1 MDELRVR
8 TLPPFVPAL
17 RKKFPGIG
25 NIADRSIEPHVEHLA
40 LGTFHRHRDA
50 PVQVAGYGARLETAV
65 NPALALAI
73 DIAPPLLV
81 VLQNPLAQPFLILI
95 QREIPVGSLFLHGFR
110 SAELGLRIDEF
121 FRAESAAAFLALV
134 PIGSLGSALR
144 AGSDYVPVS
153 EESLRLRVV
162 VLLRLPGDELAL
174 VIELAEEV
182 RGILLMHLR
191 AGTSVNV
198 EIDTEARE
206 RVLDNLV
213 ILVHNILRRAALLT
227 GLDRNRHT
235 VFVAAAYI
243 EHILSPHPEISDV
256 DIRRHI
262 DTGEMADV
270 DRAVGIRQRTG
281 HKCSFEFLI
290 HIQ

>member
-1 MDELRVR
+1 M
-8 TLPPFVPAL
+8 
-17 RKKFPGIG
+17 
-25 NIADRSIEPHVEHLA
+25 
-40 LGTFHRHRDA
+40 
-50 PVQVAGYGARLETAV
+50 
-65 NPALALAI
+65 
-73 DIAPPLLV
+73 
-81 VLQNPLAQPFLILI
+81 
-95 QREIPVGSLFLHGFR
+95 GSLFLHRLR

-121 FRAESAAAFLALV
+121 FRTESAAAFLALV

-227 GLDRNRHT
+227 GLDRDRHT
-235 VFVAAAYI
+235 VLVAAAYI

>member
-1 MDELRVR
+1 
-8 TLPPFVPAL
+8 
-17 RKKFPGIG
+17 
-25 NIADRSIEPHVEHLA
+25 
-40 LGTFHRHRDA
+40 
-50 PVQVAGYGARLETAV
+50 
-65 NPALALAI
+65 
-73 DIAPPLLV
+73 
-81 VLQNPLAQPFLILI
+81 
-95 QREIPVGSLFLHGFR
+95 
-110 SAELGLRIDEF
+110 
-121 FRAESAAAFLALV
+121 
-134 PIGSLGSALR
+134 
-144 AGSDYVPVS
+144 
-153 EESLRLRVV
+153 
-162 VLLRLPGDELAL
+162 
-174 VIELAEEV
+174 
-182 RGILLMHLR
+182 MHLR
-191 AGTSVNV
+191 AGTPVNV

-227 GLDRNRHT
+227 GLDRDRHT
-235 VFVAAAYI
+235 VLVAAAYI